1 MCEICFRSEEVNVS
15 KSVTNGTLFQVLG
28 SCSQP
33 LSLQDTQLIK
43 VPQSDFSCAEDT
55 AAGTS
60 PWVYAGLAPAILLFF
75 VVAGFLL
82 HRFELSRG
90 ICEISQFPD
99 KALSPY

>member
-1 MCEICFRSEEVNVS
+1 MLPKRMRMFYRVKKLMCQNM
-15 KSVTNGTLFQVLG
+15 FQVLG

-82 HRFELSRG
+82 HRLQLSMG
-90 ICEISQFPD
+90 FHEILQCPF
-99 KALSPY
+99 KEHC